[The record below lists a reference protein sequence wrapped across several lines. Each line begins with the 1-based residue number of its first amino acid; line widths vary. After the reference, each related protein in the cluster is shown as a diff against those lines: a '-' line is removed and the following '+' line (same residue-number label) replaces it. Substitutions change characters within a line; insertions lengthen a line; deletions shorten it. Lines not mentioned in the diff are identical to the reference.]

1 MGIIL
6 EAKDCCMTFKGLK
19 AVDHFSAAL
28 EEGKIYGLIGT
39 NIFFTN

>member
-19 AVDHFSAAL
+19 AVDHFSAVL